1 MLQALGF
8 ARSYRQTRKVNMKDK
23 NEKRISIRLTEGQNV
38 RLLEAAIRKGLTI
51 ASYMRMASL
60 ESARKD
66 EEGEAS

>member
-1 MLQALGF
+1 
-8 ARSYRQTRKVNMKDK
+8 MKDK